1 MVLSY
6 GVKVF
11 MLYHEFELKSVERHC
26 LGSPLIEIG
35 RMDELNQPQGFVSC
49 EYGLHFSFER

>member
-1 MVLSY
+1 
-6 GVKVF
+6 